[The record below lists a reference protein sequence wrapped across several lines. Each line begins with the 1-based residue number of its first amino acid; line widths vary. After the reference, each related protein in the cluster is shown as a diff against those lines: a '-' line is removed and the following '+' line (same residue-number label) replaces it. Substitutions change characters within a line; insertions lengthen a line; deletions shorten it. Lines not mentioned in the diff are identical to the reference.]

1 MANDGDGGGQL
12 KKRSF
17 IGLLALV
24 IAALALVAA
33 GCGGDD
39 DDEGAG
45 AGDTAAQ
52 SDGGGGVK
60 ALPSSSCTA
69 VEFEGEGEPDVL
81 IASDFPMQ
89 GSSRTQTVQIVKA
102 IRYVLDK
109 NNWKA
114 GDTNVGLQV
123 CDDSTAQAGKWDS
136 GKCNANAQAYKSND
150 DVIGVIGTFNS
161 GCAAIEVPVLNQAPN
176 GGIPMISPANT
187 FVCLTEGGPGCEK
200 TEPDKYYPTG
210 KRNYARVVAHDAYQG
225 AAVAQ
230 FAKDEGVKSVFVLN
244 DKEAYG
250 QGVAQNFKNAAE
262 SLGIKIA
269 GFAAWDPK
277 ASSYEALMRQIKQ
290 TGADAIFLGGLICE
304 NGAQVIKDKVA
315 VLGPNTGAVK
325 LFGPD
330 GFTTQATIDE
340 AGMKNAQGMYL
351 SVAGVPVD
359 EFKGEGATFITDFKK
374 LLGKEPVDPYA
385 AYGAQAA
392 EILVDAIAKGGDDRA
407 AVIQAMF
414 DAKIT
419 DGILGTFEIN
429 ENGDP
434 ARAGGA
440 VVGFTIY
447 RAEKELETEKVLS
460 PKDAL
465 VEAARG

>member
-1 MANDGDGGGQL
+1 L

-17 IGLLALV
+17 IGFLALV
-24 IAALALVAA
+24 FAALALVAA

-39 DDEGAG
+39 DEEAGGAG
-45 AGDTAAQ
+45 TAA
-52 SDGGGGVK
+52 DTGGGGGGVK

-69 VEFEGEGEPDVL
+69 VEFEGDGQPDVL

-102 IRYVLDK
+102 IRYELGQRS
-109 NNWKA
+109 WKA
-114 GDTNVGLQV
+114 GDLNVGLQV

-150 DVIGVIGTFNS
+150 DVVGVIGTFNS
-161 GCAAIEVPVLNQAPN
+161 GCAAIEIPVLNQAPG
-176 GGIPMISPANT
+176 GGIPLVSPANT

-210 KRNYARVVAHDAYQG
+210 TRNYARVVAHDAYQG

-230 FAKDEGVKSVFVLN
+230 FAKDEGVKNVFVLN

-250 QGVAQNFKNAAE
+250 QGVAQNFKNAAQ

-290 TGADAIFLGGLICE
+290 TGADAVFLGGLIDE

-315 VLGPNTGAVK
+315 VLGPNAGGVK
-325 LFGPD
+325 LLAPD

-340 AGMKNAQGMYL
+340 AGAKNAQGMYM

-359 EFKGEGATFITDFKK
+359 EFKGEGQKFITDFKK
-374 LLGKEPVDPYA
+374 ILGKEPVDPYA

-392 EILVDAIAKGGDDRA
+392 QVLLDGIDKGGDDRKA
-407 AVIQAMF
+407 II
-414 DAKIT
+414 DAIFQTKVT
-419 DGILGTFEIN
+419 NGILGTFQIN

-434 ARAGGA
+434 AKAGGA

-447 RAEKELETEKVLS
+447 RAEKELETEKVIA
-460 PKDAL
+460 PAEKL